1 MQTQLARS
9 AKYIFPALFSS
20 LKIIPPKRNSSL
32 LLFFP
37 FFLVL
42 PPFHRAVPTA
52 VGSAQ
57 PAALTR
63 LLLIHP
69 GKLKPGHQFWELT
82 YGQMRKGWFKSLST
96 RNRCGLTVSL
106 AGEQNLASANELTRE
121 GENYFYRKSKRL
133 LFHQH
138 LVGPGKS
145 QLR

>member
-1 MQTQLARS
+1 MCIYVQTQLARS

-20 LKIIPPKRNSSL
+20 LKIIPPKRN
-32 LLFFP
+32 

-42 PPFHRAVPTA
+42 PPFHRPVPTA

-57 PAALTR
+57 PAALTG

-82 YGQMRKGWFKSLST
+82 YGQMRKGCFKSLST

-121 GENYFYRKSKRL
+121 GENYFYRKSERL